1 MIDQL
6 PHNSIVIIYLIY
18 GLAFYTLGLA
28 VALESQRIS
37 TNLPFARAMLPLA
50 IFGLLHGIH
59 EWMEMAAR
67 NASLPDASPLPVG
80 VEGLR
85 VVVLALS
92 FAALLVFG
100 LKLLHP
106 NHYTLKTELYIGA
119 GLFTLWLISVL
130 VMALVIHP
138 GDAMRLTVRSWLRMA
153 DTWSRYSLAIPGA
166 LISSY
171 ALWQQANALAAA
183 NQQRFANYLYVAS
196 ATFFVYGLVGQVF
209 VTETYLFPSRHINTA
224 LFERIVGVPVQLFRG
239 LLAIVLALTLIPTLN
254 MFELERQR
262 KLAAAQQRARDELAQ
277 REAMRRDMLRHT
289 VAAQEEERRRI
300 ARELHDEI
308 GQTLT
313 ALSLG
318 LQRLSETAAD
328 DPDSIK
334 GSVHDLHV
342 LTAAA
347 VSELSHLVS
356 DLRPSQLDHLGL
368 AAALR
373 SLVKDYQK
381 RFDLEVDLKFAGQR
395 RRLDADL
402 ELALFRIAQES
413 LTNVVRHAQVKQVQV
428 QLCFAPEKIELCI
441 IDNGV
446 GFLPEAT
453 QDSRGQHWGV
463 LGMAE
468 RATQLQGSLDI
479 QSDPGTG
486 TQITASFP
494 LNGKGE

>member
-183 NQQRFANYLYVAS
+183 NQQRFLYTV
-196 ATFFVYGLVGQVF
+196 
-209 VTETYLFPSRHINTA
+209 
-224 LFERIVGVPVQLFRG
+224 
-239 LLAIVLALTLIPTLN
+239 LL
-254 MFELERQR
+254 
-262 KLAAAQQRARDELAQ
+262 D
-277 REAMRRDMLRHT
+277 
-289 VAAQEEERRRI
+289 
-300 ARELHDEI
+300 
-308 GQTLT
+308 
-313 ALSLG
+313 
-318 LQRLSETAAD
+318 
-328 DPDSIK
+328 
-334 GSVHDLHV
+334 
-342 LTAAA
+342 
-347 VSELSHLVS
+347 
-356 DLRPSQLDHLGL
+356 
-368 AAALR
+368 R
-373 SLVKDYQK
+373 S
-381 RFDLEVDLKFAGQR
+381 
-395 RRLDADL
+395 
-402 ELALFRIAQES
+402 S
-413 LTNVVRHAQVKQVQV
+413 
-428 QLCFAPEKIELCI
+428 
-441 IDNGV
+441 
-446 GFLPEAT
+446 
-453 QDSRGQHWGV
+453 
-463 LGMAE
+463 
-468 RATQLQGSLDI
+468 
-479 QSDPGTG
+479 
-486 TQITASFP
+486 
-494 LNGKGE
+494 